1 MTQQKKDKKEIIE
14 EENEEPM
21 ELGSIFGIRIILIVV
36 VLITIIVGVPYLI
49 MK

>member
-1 MTQQKKDKKEIIE
+1 MGTENKEVL

-21 ELGSIFGIRIILIVV
+21 ELGSMFGIRIVLIVV
-36 VLITIIVGVPYLI
+36 VLISIIVGVPYLI